1 MSAGS
6 LIRVVA
12 QVDSEGRI
20 ALPRNILIAMDMKEK
35 DIVELRVIRSVKANK
50 VTISKR
56 LDCR

>member
-6 LIRVVA
+6 LIRAFA

-35 DIVELRVIRSVKANK
+35 DIVELRVIRSGKANK

>member
-35 DIVELRVIRSVKANK
+35 DIVELRVIRSGKANK